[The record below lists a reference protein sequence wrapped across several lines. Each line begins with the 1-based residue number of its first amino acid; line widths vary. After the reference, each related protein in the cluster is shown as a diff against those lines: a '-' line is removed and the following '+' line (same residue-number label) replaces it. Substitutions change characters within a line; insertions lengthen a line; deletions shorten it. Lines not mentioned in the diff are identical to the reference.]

1 MSIGLKIKELR
12 KLNKLTQVDLAK
24 KSNISRSYLADIER
38 DRYNPSI
45 DTLTNIAKS
54 LNVSLSKLVNDEDST
69 NEDSS
74 EQNIEFN
81 VPKEYADKYKV
92 TSRDKKQYF
101 EETKKATEAFF
112 MNDEF
117 NEETKKEML
126 DLMSELF
133 WKAKAMNKRK
143 K

>member
-101 EETKKATEAFF
+101 EE
-112 MNDEF
+112 
-117 NEETKKEML
+117 
-126 DLMSELF
+126 
-133 WKAKAMNKRK
+133 
-143 K
+143 